1 MTILLIYI
9 ISMIALGVFL
19 HRRNYST
26 YKNHGIIINAIH
38 AYKSYQIKH
47 GNYSNLEVDYED
59 IEHYNK
65 TFMRMWDWGYTR
77 ILPPEKFKIIE
88 PFI

>member
-19 HRRNYST
+19 MVRNHAT
-26 YKNHGIIINAIH
+26 FRNHEIITDAIY

-47 GNYSNLEVDYED
+47 GNYSNFEVDYKD

-77 ILPPEKFKIIE
+77 ILPHEKFKIIE